1 MSEVSAAGSDAQ
13 VISAGMVRIYKEMAG
28 RGPTKARTEIS
39 DNMVVTVLSDSL
51 TQAELTLAQKENADR
66 VRELR
71 RTLQGAMNEQMTQLV
86 EVTLRRKVICL
97 LSDHSPDPDYA
108 VEVLILAPENGAADN
123 G

>member
-1 MSEVSAAGSDAQ
+1 
-13 VISAGMVRIYKEMAG
+13 
-28 RGPTKARTEIS
+28 
-39 DNMVVTVLSDSL
+39 
-51 TQAELTLAQKENADR
+51 
-66 VRELR
+66 
-71 RTLQGAMNEQMTQLV
+71 MTQLV